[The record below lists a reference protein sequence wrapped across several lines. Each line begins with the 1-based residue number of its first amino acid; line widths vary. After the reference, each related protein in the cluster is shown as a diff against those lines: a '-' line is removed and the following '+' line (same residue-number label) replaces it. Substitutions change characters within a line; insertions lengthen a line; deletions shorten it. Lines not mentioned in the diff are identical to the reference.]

1 MQQNKHIMPPE
12 SVASV
17 ISMPITSFED
27 TQQMLKAYKKKKREI
42 TKLKETLFKMETEY
56 ITIRQKNILVEEE
69 LVATNKRCTKVE
81 KTLKQV

>member
-56 ITIRQKNILVEEE
+56 ITIRQKNIHVEEE

>member
-1 MQQNKHIMPPE
+1 MPPE